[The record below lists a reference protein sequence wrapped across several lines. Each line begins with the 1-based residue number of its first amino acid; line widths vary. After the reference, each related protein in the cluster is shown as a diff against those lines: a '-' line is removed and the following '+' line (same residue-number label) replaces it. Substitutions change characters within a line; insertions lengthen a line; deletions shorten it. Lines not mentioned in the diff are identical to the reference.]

1 MEDYQRYSSSYRAA
15 ETRQVMD
22 WIRAG
27 QCGCIV
33 GLRGSGK
40 SNFIRFLL
48 RLDTQQYCLGQ
59 EQVNF
64 TFVLVNLLFLTERS
78 EWGVYEMILNNLLAQ
93 LHPPDMADG
102 MILEVKTL
110 HHEMMRVHDVLT
122 AERAVERC
130 MALLCQQ
137 PTRRLVLLFDEFDA
151 VFRDLPASLF
161 RCLRA
166 MRDTSKDQISY
177 IVAATHDL
185 ADLRHDL
192 PEEVEHFYRLVSR
205 NSCWLGPYCEA
216 DARQMSGYLTSR
228 RALALSEKD
237 ATRLFELSGGH
248 ASLLK
253 TLLGLLW
260 NGDNPGG
267 LEKPAAALATPSA
280 RLSARDEARRPF
292 GKESAIERECQK
304 LWGSLSENEKAAL
317 CSFSNSDPLD
327 ERALNHLIERGLL
340 RQSGNNAQSIFSPL
354 LASFVREQAP
364 PPQKGTYLSR
374 SPQVV
379 QLDGQRI
386 EHLTELEFEL
396 LFYLYE
402 HHDQVCTKNDLIAK
416 VYQQR
421 YDATSDEM
429 LQALILRLRKK
440 IEPDFQHPRYI
451 STIRGEG
458 YKFVLPN
465 ERQ

>member
-1 MEDYQRYSSSYRAA
+1 MKDHQRYSPSYRAV

-48 RLDTQQYCLGQ
+48 RADTQQHYLGQ

-64 TFVLVNLLFLTERS
+64 TFALVNLLSLTERS
-78 EWGVYEMILNNLLAQ
+78 EWGVYEMMLNNLLAQ

-110 HHEMMRVHDVLT
+110 HQEMMRVHDVLT

-166 MRDTSKDQISY
+166 MRDASKDQISY

-192 PEEVEHFYRLVSR
+192 AEGADHFYRLVSR

-216 DARQMSGYLTSR
+216 DARQMAGYLASR
-228 RALALSEKD
+228 RNLELSEKD

-253 TLLGLLW
+253 TILGLLW

-267 LEKPAAALATPSA
+267 LEKPAATLATPS
-280 RLSARDEARRPF
+280 RRPF
-292 GKESAIERECQK
+292 EKESAIERECQK
-304 LWGSLSENEKAAL
+304 LWDSLSENEKAAL
-317 CSFSNSDPLD
+317 CSFSNDDPLD

-340 RQSGNNAQSIFSPL
+340 RQSGNNAQTIFSPL

-364 PPQKGTYLSR
+364 PPQKGTYVSR
-374 SPQVV
+374 SPRVV
-379 QLDGQRI
+379 QLDGKRI
-386 EHLTELEFEL
+386 KHLTELEFEL

-402 HHDQVCTKNDLIAK
+402 HHGQVCTKNDLIAK

-458 YKFVLPN
+458 YKFILPN
-465 ERQ
+465 EQQ